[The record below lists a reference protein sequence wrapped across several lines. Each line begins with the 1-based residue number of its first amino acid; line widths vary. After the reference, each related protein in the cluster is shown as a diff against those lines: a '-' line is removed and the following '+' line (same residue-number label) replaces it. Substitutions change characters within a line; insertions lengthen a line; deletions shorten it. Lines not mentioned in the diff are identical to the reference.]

1 MNCIFCKI
9 AAGEIPSKKLH
20 EDDEFIAFHDIR
32 PAAEVHFLVVPKRHV
47 PSLLEVQASDEP
59 MLGRLMTLVPRL
71 AREQGL
77 GGGFKTAI
85 NTGAD
90 GGQEVDHLHIHV
102 LGGARPR

>member
-9 AAGEIPSKKLH
+9 AAGEIPSKKIH

-47 PSLLEVQASDEP
+47 PSLLDVQAADEP
-59 MLGRLMTLVPRL
+59 LLGRLMALVPRL

-77 GGGFKTAI
+77 SGGFKTAI
-85 NTGAD
+85 NTGRD
-90 GGQEVDHLHIHV
+90 GGQEVDHLHVHV
-102 LGGARPR
+102 LGGARLR

>member
-9 AAGEIPSKKLH
+9 AAGEIPSKKIH

-32 PAAEVHFLVVPKRHV
+32 PAAEVHFLVVPKRHL
-47 PSLLEVQASDEP
+47 PSLLEVQADDEP
-59 MLGRLMTLVPRL
+59 LLGRLMALVPRL

-85 NTGAD
+85 NTGRD
-90 GGQEVDHLHIHV
+90 GGQEVDHLHVHV
-102 LGGARPR
+102 LGGARLR

>member
-9 AAGEIPSKKLH
+9 AAGEIPTKKLH

-59 MLGRLMTLVPRL
+59 MLGRLMALVPRL

-85 NTGAD
+85 NTGPD

-102 LGGARPR
+102 LGGARLR

>member
-77 GGGFKTAI
+77 GSGFKTAI
-85 NTGAD
+85 NTGPD

-102 LGGARPR
+102 LGGARLR

>member
-9 AAGEIPSKKLH
+9 AAGEIPTKKLH

-47 PSLLEVQASDEP
+47 PSLLEVQAGDEP
-59 MLGRLMTLVPRL
+59 MLGRLMALVPRL

-85 NTGAD
+85 NTGPD

-102 LGGARPR
+102 LGGARLR